1 MAAAEPSTANI
12 LPAGKRPEL
21 VREAW
26 IASLPLRP
34 VKRTRVI
41 ALHGLDNTPNH
52 VKNSRGDTI
61 RIDLPPIKPC
71 GDASNSSCQSSDGSS
86 WAEYGLSLAMRLY
99 MHFLAEGAFMFA
111 LMFLVSIAT
120 LYDNVLR
127 SNLRSCCR
135 EAAGTADGYA
145 ALVHGIFNSSDS
157 GPGTRSLSSS
167 SSGGTGGFVER
178 CGTFEELSMQCG
190 YSNLPIRPFD
200 SAMLLGSYASSTSPY
215 MLWTAIGTCT
225 EYAAAATTRTHCQQ
239 CPSFSLSLP
248 V

>member
-1 MAAAEPSTANI
+1 MATAEPSTANI

-157 GPGTRSLSSS
+157 GPGTGLSSS
-167 SSGGTGGFVER
+167 SS
-178 CGTFEELSMQCG
+178 S
-190 YSNLPIRPFD
+190 S
-200 SAMLLGSYASSTSPY
+200 SSSSTRYSSSKNASKP
-215 MLWTAIGTCT
+215 
-225 EYAAAATTRTHCQQ
+225 E
-239 CPSFSLSLP
+239 
-248 V
+248 

>member
-1 MAAAEPSTANI
+1 MATAEPSTANI

-71 GDASNSSCQSSDGSS
+71 GDGSS

-157 GPGTRSLSSS
+157 GPGTSLSSSSS

-225 EYAAAATTRTHCQQ
+225 EYANATYR
-239 CPSFSLSLP
+239 
-248 V
+248 

>member
-99 MHFLAEGAFMFA
+99 MHFLAEGVFMFA
-111 LMFLVSIAT
+111 LMSSS
-120 LYDNVLR
+120 R
-127 SNLRSCCR
+127 SRRCR
-135 EAAGTADGYA
+135 QRA
-145 ALVHGIFNSSDS
+145 ALEFTQLLPRGRRHGRWLR
-157 GPGTRSLSSS
+157 GARARHLQQQRPRTGTRSL
-167 SSGGTGGFVER
+167 
-178 CGTFEELSMQCG
+178 
-190 YSNLPIRPFD
+190 
-200 SAMLLGSYASSTSPY
+200 
-215 MLWTAIGTCT
+215 
-225 EYAAAATTRTHCQQ
+225 AAAAAAAQAALSSGAARLRSYRCSAATAIYRYGPLTARCSSGRTPPLPARTCCGPPSGRAASTPQQ
-239 CPSFSLSLP
+239 PQHARTANNALHSLSLSL
-248 V
+248 